1 MKNPWTMFFDWYK
14 GWSKDLA
21 TTSHIIISGV
31 ALSIVYVLW
40 VLAAD
45 TFCQG
50 AVTFCKPVSPTTQDT
65 LGFFLAGMLYGGVAQ
80 FAVKRKT
87 DRETEVQKAAA
98 VATARATTTVP
109 RVDAS

>member
-1 MKNPWTMFFDWYK
+1 MKNPWTLFFDWYK
-14 GWSKDLA
+14 GWSKDLT

-40 VLAAD
+40 LLAAD

-50 AVTFCKPVSPTTQDT
+50 AVTICKPVSPATQDT

-98 VATARATTTVP
+98 VARATVTMPAV
-109 RVDAS
+109 RDQS